1 MDEKI
6 TSILFTIDKNYQLEP
21 ALTAAKSLAR
31 KSQGKLTYVQT
42 DESLALDPQVG
53 VFEVIRTSGTLWKS
67 MAKISQEQGVKMV
80 LVSAP
85 SQKGGLL
92 GGGMSACVKG
102 FDKCRVVFLNHNQNW
117 VEPRNMLL
125 PIDGNSETRQ
135 KLFAASDWAK
145 SYLSVVTVFGVAHP
159 KDSEDQK
166 YSHMYALQA
175 KVYME
180 ERKINVKLEEV
191 QHKSCA
197 EAVLSKSQELPNC
210 WIAAVSNTEG
220 AFKTSAFQQVCEQA
234 AVPILI
240 SPYQEVVG
248 TGSVG
253 Y

>member
-1 MDEKI
+1 MDEKN
-6 TSILFTIDKNYQLEP
+6 TSILFTIDKNHNLEP

-31 KSQGKLTYVQT
+31 KTQGKLFYVQT
-42 DESLALDPQVG
+42 DDSMALEPQMG
-53 VFEVIRTSGTLWKS
+53 IFEVIRVASTLWKG
-67 MAKISQEQGVKMV
+67 MAKITQEQGVKMV

-85 SQKGGLL
+85 YQKGGLL
-92 GGGMSACVKG
+92 GGGMAALVKP
-102 FDKCRVVFLNHNQNW
+102 FDKCRILYLNQNQNW
-117 VEPRNMLL
+117 AEPRNMLL

-135 KLFAASDWAK
+135 KLFAASDWARN
-145 SYLSVVTVFGVAHP
+145 YLSLVTVFGVAHP

-175 KVYME
+175 KIYME
-180 ERKINVKLEEV
+180 ERNINVKLEEV

-197 EAVLSKSQELPNC
+197 EAVLSKAQELPNC
-210 WIAAVSNTEG
+210 WIAVVSNIEG
-220 AFKTSAFQQVCEQA
+220 AFKTSAFQHVCEQA
-234 AVPILI
+234 TGPILI

>member
-1 MDEKI
+1 MDEKN

-31 KSQGKLTYVQT
+31 KSQGKLMYVQT
-42 DESLALDPQVG
+42 DESLALDPQAG

-67 MAKISQEQGVKMV
+67 MAKVTQEQGVKMA

-85 SQKGGLL
+85 TQKGGLL
-92 GGGMSACVKG
+92 GGGMAACVRG

-117 VEPRNMLL
+117 VEPRNILL

-135 KLFAASDWAK
+135 KLFATSDWAK
-145 SYLSVVTVFGVAHP
+145 NYLSVVNVLGISSP
-159 KDSEDQK
+159 KDKEDQK
-166 YSHMYALQA
+166 YVHMYSLQA
-175 KVYME
+175 KIYME
-180 ERKINVKLEEV
+180 ERNIKVNLEEV
-191 QHKSCA
+191 QNKSCSD
-197 EAVLSKSQELPNC
+197 AVTEKLSQLSNT
-210 WIAAVSNTEG
+210 WVAVVSNLDG
-220 AFKTSAFQQVCEQA
+220 AFKTSAFQQVCESA
-234 AVPILI
+234 NAPILI